1 MPSTPTTKS
10 QVQAYRFVL
19 RRMES
24 ALVRRDPVM
33 LHDPMRSHKRATIV
47 GAIAGVVGLVGFLLF
62 AVLKPAPLVP
72 NSGIVIAQPSGSV
85 FVVSENP
92 HELIPVFNVVSGRLL
107 LAAAA
112 QQSQSAAAGATSR
125 QAPTLVRPVTV
136 SDQQLKDLN
145 IPVGQMTG
153 IPDGPT
159 ALPSPGQQPTT
170 WAVCDEIPLDRS
182 APDPAGHK
190 APLTTAL
197 VGVSNIGQNID
208 PDQALLVSSDRGRT
222 LDLVYGLVGNVNS
235 PNDSAV
241 RAQVDTGDPTLLQAL
256 GIKRDDYRSISS
268 AVLDAIPSVSE
279 IRNPLGGLNL
289 DGPVRPQLA
298 ALRLGIGQPFQVQL
312 VGGGYRYYI
321 VVPGGMEQVSNTTA
335 TIARFEN
342 PHDHIRIQTVAP
354 HSVDGVPTVQHGG
367 AGGLR
372 TDVANYPSGRVPTII
387 SPNSRP
393 VMCLGWHADYSNPDQ
408 PLAKTRVTVDFNLR
422 VPRDPNTGRSMQMV
436 PVQRS
441 AATGKIDWFFMNPS
455 LGGVAVRAA
464 TNAGEFASG
473 QIYVIDPRGVAYS
486 VPDLYT
492 AEVIGVANNTQPIPP
507 APQSIVGL
515 LPSGGQQLDMQAVR
529 WTSDGMHVP
538 ASAGQYLPGA
548 TAVNGQGAVQGQGAG
563 G

>member
-33 LHDPMRSHKRATIV
+33 LHDPMRSHKRATVV

-62 AVLKPAPLVP
+62 AVLKPSPVVP

-85 FVVSENP
+85 FVVSQNP

-107 LAAAA
+107 LAAAQQQ
-112 QQSQSAAAGATSR
+112 QQSPDATSR
-125 QAPTLVRPVTV
+125 QAPTLVKPVTV
-136 SDQQLKDLN
+136 SDQQLRDLK

-159 ALPSPGQQPTT
+159 ALPNPGQQATT
-170 WAVCDEIPLDRS
+170 WAVCDEIQLDRN

-190 APLTTAL
+190 APVTTAL
-197 VGVSNIGQNID
+197 VGVSNIGQNIN
-208 PDQALLVSSDRGRT
+208 PDQALLVSSDAGRT
-222 LDLVYGLVGNVNS
+222 LNLVYGLVGNVNS

-256 GIKRDDYRSISS
+256 GIERDDYRSISS

-279 IRNPLGGLNL
+279 IRNPLGGINL
-289 DGPVRPQLA
+289 DGQVRPRLA
-298 ALRLGIGQPFQVQL
+298 ALGLRIGQPFQVQL
-312 VGGGYRYYI
+312 VGGGYKYYI

-342 PHDHIRIQTVAP
+342 PHDNAKIKTVAP
-354 HSVDGVPTVQHGG
+354 HSVDGVPAVHDQE

-387 SPNSRP
+387 SANSRP
-393 VMCLGWHADYSNPDQ
+393 VMCLGWHADLSNPDE

-422 VPRDPNTGRSMQMV
+422 VPMDPNTGHAMQMV

-441 AATGKIDWFFMNPS
+441 SSTGRIGWFFMNPS

-464 TNAGEFASG
+464 TNPGEFGSG

-515 LPSGGQQLDMQAVR
+515 LPSGGQQLDTQAVQ
-529 WTSDGMHVP
+529 WTSDGMHIP
-538 ASAGQYLPGA
+538 ASAGQFLPGDTQA
-548 TAVNGQGAVQGQGAG
+548 DNGQGAG